1 MYLDKQFINQVIVHQ
16 QKQLNVIIM
25 GYLGAK
31 DLGMLGVQ
39 TTNNLIE
46 GIVDSS
52 QGAVNPTDN
61 NGITNLNAYALS
73 FNTGKVI
80 NAEPNIAGNI
90 TRVAI
95 RSSKPTSI
103 ELSVVIS
110 DRRSKNETDTIS
122 YLTAWS
128 RNRTTIMLFYMP
140 NTSST
145 TLSYGQEIDF
155 YYSELKILYDT
166 IWDKNLGTSAYG
178 VSTYVSSRYY
188 TGATVNSSDYNAC
201 ALPCVFEDIT
211 VKKEAT
217 SHTIEISLKGY
228 ILENEEQ

>member
-1 MYLDKQFINQVIVHQ
+1 
-16 QKQLNVIIM
+16 M
-25 GYLGAK
+25 GYLAAK

-46 GIVDSS
+46 GIVESS
-52 QGAVNPTDN
+52 QGAVNPTAND
-61 NGITNLNAYALS
+61 GITNLNTYSLS

-90 TRVAI
+90 TRVAMG
-95 RSSKPTSI
+95 SSKPTPI
-103 ELSVVIS
+103 ELSVILS
-110 DRRSKNETDTIS
+110 DRRSNNETDTIS
-122 YLTAWS
+122 YLTAWA

-140 NTSST
+140 NTSTT
-145 TLSYGQEIDF
+145 TLSYGQEKDF
-155 YYSELKILYDT
+155 YYSELKVLYDT

-178 VSTYVSSRYY
+178 ASTYGSSRYF
-188 TGATVNSSDYNAC
+188 TGATVNGSNYNAC

-211 VKKEAT
+211 VKKVAD
-217 SHTIEISLKGY
+217 SHTMEISLKGY